1 MYNNDLFFSS
11 QCPPKWTM
19 LQAVVSPGKN
29 PLPAKVRIKRHP
41 TKGDEFYNV
50 DQRKWYSDGMPA
62 KDYEDPVQVQFRIL
76 LNRAM
81 VNTFALFE
89 YTYDEVIKKY
99 FP

>member
-1 MYNNDLFFSS
+1 M
-11 QCPPKWTM
+11 
-19 LQAVVSPGKN
+19 
-29 PLPAKVRIKRHP
+29 
-41 TKGDEFYNV
+41 
-50 DQRKWYSDGMPA
+50 DQWKWYSDGMPA
-62 KDYEDPVQVQFRIL
+62 KDYEDPVQIQFRIL

>member
-1 MYNNDLFFSS
+1 MYNNDRFFPLSAHRNG
-11 QCPPKWTM
+11 QRYRLWF
-19 LQAVVSPGKN
+19 LQEKILSGQ
-29 PLPAKVRIKRHP
+29 VRIKRHP
-41 TKGDEFYNV
+41 TKGDEFYNM
-50 DQRKWYSDGMPA
+50 DQWKWYSDGMPA
-62 KDYEDPVQVQFRIL
+62 KDYEDPVQIQFRIL